1 MVVDGTQFASDI
13 FITEAQEDMATV
25 SRDCATELIRE
36 ISQKSME
43 HLDIQDGLAKML

>member
-36 ISQKSME
+36 ISERSMD
-43 HLDIQDGLAKML
+43 HLDIQDGLTKML